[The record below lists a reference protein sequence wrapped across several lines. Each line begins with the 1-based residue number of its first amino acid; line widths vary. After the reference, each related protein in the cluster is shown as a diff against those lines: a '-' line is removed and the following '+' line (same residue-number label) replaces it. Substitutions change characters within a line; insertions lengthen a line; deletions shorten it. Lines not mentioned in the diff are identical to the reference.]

1 MLGFGIGEIIL
12 IVIVAIIV
20 LGPDKLP
27 NALIEM
33 AKFVRVVKRTMQDAK
48 DTLDREVN
56 LAEIKK
62 EAQAYKD
69 KLEQSVDISKE
80 LNVDDIQKDM
90 QKGIN
95 DVQHLFKDYNP
106 KPVQLD
112 TQTNNTESTSTH
124 NENLTTN
131 HADSINNLDSNPLE
145 WDMEFRTQ
153 QNGENLDFKITHPKP
168 CTHPDLVE
176 NLDSKNYN
184 LNPATKEANRNLATI
199 NYHTERSEISSMESQ
214 QDSSPFSKTQ
224 NDNKLD
230 SNPTQNTEKTESANK
245 ANHA

>member
-112 TQTNNTESTSTH
+112 TQINNTESTSTH

-131 HADSINNLDSNPLE
+131 HADSIN
-145 WDMEFRTQ
+145 
-153 QNGENLDFKITHPKP
+153 I
-168 CTHPDLVE
+168 
-176 NLDSKNYN
+176 LDSKNYN
-184 LNPATKEANRNLATI
+184 LNPATKEANRNLATT

-230 SNPTQNTEKTESANK
+230 SNPAQNTEKTESANK